1 MFELCKTVLN
11 GVHEDKSLFRKELI
25 KSISWL
31 NADDQIKLQAWVRK
45 RFGDVH
51 ADVIDEILNT
61 KYLFAS

>member
-1 MFELCKTVLN
+1 MLDLCKTVLN

-31 NADDQIKLQAWVRK
+31 NQKDQEKFQNWVRE
-45 RFGDVH
+45 RFINEH

-61 KYLFAS
+61 KYQFAS

>member
-25 KSISWL
+25 KSLSWL
-31 NADDQIKLQAWVRK
+31 NQEDQEKFQNWVRE
-45 RFGDVH
+45 RFRYEH

-61 KYLFAS
+61 KYQFAS